1 LKKLMLMAAMLA
13 LVVVAASP
21 AFAQSGLQVEIE
33 EGDFTQTT
41 SETVKDSI
49 IQNCPA
55 SVTFGDENVNEQVVS
70 GSQNAV
76 IVLDGDENEV
86 EIAQELVQA
95 GFSPEVATECTQEIA
110 QAAAAGAGKAE
121 AKAGGA
127 EAKAEAPK
135 AEAKA
140 EAPKAEAKAG
150 GAEAKAGEAKA
161 EAKAEGAKAEA
172 KAGGE
177 AKKAELPKTGGGASL
192 FALGAGAL
200 LVGGGL
206 VARRIIK

>member
-1 LKKLMLMAAMLA
+1 MKKLMLMAAMLA

-41 SETVKDSI
+41 TETVKDSI
-49 IQNCPA
+49 VQNCPA
-55 SVTFGDENVNEQVVS
+55 SVTFGDGNANVQVVS

-76 IVLDGDENEV
+76 IALDGDENEV
-86 EIAQELVQA
+86 EIAQGLEQA
-95 GFSPEVATECTQEIA
+95 GFSPSAAATCTQEIA
-110 QAAAAGAGKAE
+110 QAAAAGEGKAE

-127 EAKAEAPK
+127 EAKAG
-135 AEAKA
+135 EAKA

-150 GAEAKAGEAKA
+150 GAEAKAG
-161 EAKAEGAKAEA
+161 GAEA
-172 KAGGE
+172 KAGE
-177 AKKAELPKTGGGASL
+177 AKAELPKTGGGASL
-192 FALGAGAL
+192 LALGAGAL

>member
-1 LKKLMLMAAMLA
+1 MKKLMLLAAMLA

-33 EGDFTQTT
+33 EGSFTQTT
-41 SETVKDSI
+41 TDTVKDSI
-49 IQNCPA
+49 IQSCPA
-55 SVTFGDENVNEQVVS
+55 SVTFGDENVNEQGVVS
-70 GSQNAV
+70 SQQAN
-76 IVLDGDENEV
+76 INIDGNENEA

-127 EAKAEAPK
+127 EAKAGGAEAKAGEAPK

-140 EAPKAEAKAG
+140 GEAPKAEAKAG

-161 EAKAEGAKAEA
+161 E
-172 KAGGE
+172 
-177 AKKAELPKTGGGASL
+177 LPKTGGGASL
-192 FALGAGAL
+192 LALGAGAL

>member
-1 LKKLMLMAAMLA
+1 MKKLMLLAAMLA

-21 AFAQSGLQVEIE
+21 AFAQSGSEIEVE
-33 EGDFTQTT
+33 EGDVTLTDT
-41 SETVKDSI
+41 STVEGSI
-49 IQNCPA
+49 LQNCPA
-55 SVTFGDENVNEQVVS
+55 SVTFGDENANVQGVETGQQANINIS
-70 GSQNAV
+70 
-76 IVLDGDENEV
+76 GDENEL
-86 EIAQELVQA
+86 EIEQALEQA

-127 EAKAEAPK
+127 EAKAGGG

-140 EAPKAEAKAG
+140 GGGAEAKAGGGAEAKAG
-150 GAEAKAGEAKA
+150 GA
-161 EAKAEGAKAEA
+161 
-172 KAGGE
+172 
-177 AKKAELPKTGGGASL
+177 KAELPKTGGGASL
-192 FALGAGAL
+192 LALGAGAL

>member
-1 LKKLMLMAAMLA
+1 MKKLMLLAAMLA

-21 AFAQSGLQVEIE
+21 AFAQSGSQIEVE
-33 EGDFTQTT
+33 EGDVEISDTT
-41 SETVKDSI
+41 TVEGSI
-49 IQNCPA
+49 LQNCPA
-55 SVTFGDENVNEQVVS
+55 TVTFGDENANVQEVATAQQANI
-70 GSQNAV
+70 N
-76 IVLDGDENEV
+76 IDGDENEL
-86 EIAQELVQA
+86 EIEQALEQA

-127 EAKAEAPK
+127 EAKAG
-135 AEAKA
+135 A

-150 GAEAKAGEAKA
+150 GAEAKAGGSSGGGGG
-161 EAKAEGAKAEA
+161 GA
-172 KAGGE
+172 
-177 AKKAELPKTGGGASL
+177 KAELPKTGGGASL
-192 FALGAGAL
+192 LALGAGAL

>member
-1 LKKLMLMAAMLA
+1 LKKLMLLAAMLA

-21 AFAQSGLQVEIE
+21 AFAQSGSEIEVE
-33 EGDFTQTT
+33 EGDVTLEDSTT
-41 SETVKDSI
+41 VEGSI
-49 IQNCPA
+49 VQNCPA
-55 SVTFGDENVNEQVVS
+55 SVTFGDENENVQEVVS
-70 GSQNAV
+70 SQNAN
-76 IVLDGDENEV
+76 INIDGSENEL
-86 EIAQELVQA
+86 EIAQELVQS

-127 EAKAEAPK
+127 EAKAGG

-140 EAPKAEAKAG
+140 APAAEAKAG
-150 GAEAKAGEAKA
+150 GAEAKAAPA
-161 EAKAEGAKAEA
+161 PAAQAQ
-172 KAGGE
+172 AGG
-177 AKKAELPKTGGGASL
+177 AKAELPKTGGGASL
-192 FALGAGAL
+192 LALGAGAL

>member
-1 LKKLMLMAAMLA
+1 MKKLMLLAAMLA

-33 EGDFTQTT
+33 EGSFTQTT
-41 SETVKDSI
+41 TDTVKDSI
-49 IQNCPA
+49 IQSCPA
-55 SVTFGDENVNEQVVS
+55 SVTFGDENVNEQGVVS
-70 GSQNAV
+70 SQNSNIV
-76 IVLDGDENEV
+76 INGNENEA

-127 EAKAEAPK
+127 EAKAGEAPK
-135 AEAKA
+135 AEA
-140 EAPKAEAKAG
+140 
-150 GAEAKAGEAKA
+150 
-161 EAKAEGAKAEA
+161 
-172 KAGGE
+172 
-177 AKKAELPKTGGGASL
+177 KAELPKTGGGASL
-192 FALGAGAL
+192 LALGAGAL

>member
-1 LKKLMLMAAMLA
+1 MKKLMLLAAMLA

-21 AFAQSGLQVEIE
+21 AFAQSGSQIEVE
-33 EGDFTQTT
+33 EGDVTITDTT
-41 SETVKDSI
+41 TVEGSI
-49 IQNCPA
+49 LQNCPA
-55 SVTFGDENVNEQVVS
+55 SVTFGDGNVNVQTVTN
-70 GSQNAV
+70 SQNAANAQYGNPAGIV
-76 IVLDGDENEV
+76 ITGNENEV
-86 EIAQELVQA
+86 EIEQALEQA

-110 QAAAAGAGKAE
+110 QAAAAGEGKAE

-140 EAPKAEAKAG
+140 GGAEAKAG
-150 GAEAKAGEAKA
+150 GAEA
-161 EAKAEGAKAEA
+161 
-172 KAGGE
+172 
-177 AKKAELPKTGGGASL
+177 KAELPKTGGGASL
-192 FALGAGAL
+192 LALGAGAL

>member
-1 LKKLMLMAAMLA
+1 MKKLMLLAAMLA

-33 EGDFTQTT
+33 EGSFTQTT
-41 SETVKDSI
+41 TDTVKDSI
-49 IQNCPA
+49 IQSCPA
-55 SVTFGDENVNEQVVS
+55 SVTFGDENVNEQGVVS
-70 GSQNAV
+70 SQNSNIV
-76 IVLDGDENEV
+76 INGNENEA

-127 EAKAEAPK
+127 EAKAGG

-140 EAPKAEAKAG
+140 GEAPKAEAKAG
-150 GAEAKAGEAKA
+150 GG
-161 EAKAEGAKAEA
+161 AEA
-172 KAGGE
+172 KAGGAE
-177 AKKAELPKTGGGASL
+177 AKAELPKTGGGASL
-192 FALGAGAL
+192 LALGAGAL